1 VKTARVT
8 IVLTT
13 KTSAQEA
20 TVAWDSIAILV
31 KDAEDRATLAER
43 EARERVSRVEA
54 ENAVTLT
61 SSHEEVEGLV

>member
-8 IVLTT
+8 TVLTT

-43 EARERVSRVEA
+43 DTWERVLR
-54 ENAVTLT
+54 AVALASTREQT
-61 SSHEEVEGLV
+61 EGLV

>member
-1 VKTARVT
+1 VKTARIT
-8 IVLTT
+8 TVLTT

-20 TVAWDSIAILV
+20 TVAWDSIAILI

>member
-8 IVLTT
+8 TVLTT

-20 TVAWDSIAILV
+20 TVAWDSIAILI

>member
-1 VKTARVT
+1 VKTARIT
-8 IVLTT
+8 TVLTT

>member
-8 IVLTT
+8 TVLTT

>member
-8 IVLTT
+8 AVLTT

-54 ENAVTLT
+54 ENVVTLT